1 MTKLHID
8 KKSIGSLFSELKG
21 KKFIIP
27 DYQRPYK
34 WDKEKCET
42 LWNDIEEFSR
52 STEAQNE
59 ESYFLGTVVSY
70 NNEDGN
76 PEIIDGQ
83 QRMTS
88 FMLLLRAFYTKL
100 ETMDDNNQNVKG
112 LRARLEPCIWEI
124 HRISGLVEDKANTK
138 IKSEVATE
146 GEKNIFQNIIETGR
160 IDSKNND
167 NYTNNYRYFLDI
179 CSEYAKNN
187 PLAWENL
194 CVTILEQCI
203 ILPINCDSQDTA
215 LTIFSTL
222 NDRGLPLSDSDIFK
236 AKIYKATSEEKRKEF
251 AEKWKELS
259 EICLESGFEID
270 DMFRYYS
277 HIIRGKNSDTS
288 KEIALRKFYL
298 NNDYIKTEKDL
309 INELIQLAK
318 FWACVE
324 YPKFSE
330 SYGLELGLEN
340 RKLIQC
346 LWSYPN
352 EYWRY
357 VLSVFYF
364 NNKDSSCFNDDLNK
378 LLKKLV
384 SYLFVKFI
392 DNPTVNAIKTD
403 VFKYCVYL
411 SGKSEDNL
419 FIKDV
424 DSVKDKISTFGKSKL
439 SRSLI
444 LLHSYLYADGE
455 QKELFD
461 NDIEIEHIFPKKW
474 QDTNYNGWLYAEAES
489 YLERLGNK
497 IPFEKKLNIQ
507 AGNGYFGAKKVKY
520 SDSSVY
526 EVQRLGKYHK
536 NDWIKD
542 DIEEREKSMID
553 RLITFFKENL

>member
-251 AEKWKELS
+251 VEKWKELS

-288 KEIALRKFYL
+288 KEIALTKFYL

>member
-251 AEKWKELS
+251 VEKWKELS

-298 NNDYIKTEKDL
+298 NNDYIKTEKNL

>member
-236 AKIYKATSEEKRKEF
+236 AKIYKVTSEEKRKEF
-251 AEKWKELS
+251 VEKWKELS

-298 NNDYIKTEKDL
+298 NNDYIKTEKNL

>member
-1 MTKLHID
+1 
-8 KKSIGSLFSELKG
+8 
-21 KKFIIP
+21 
-27 DYQRPYK
+27 
-34 WDKEKCET
+34 
-42 LWNDIEEFSR
+42 
-52 STEAQNE
+52 
-59 ESYFLGTVVSY
+59 
-70 NNEDGN
+70 
-76 PEIIDGQ
+76 
-83 QRMTS
+83 MTS

-124 HRISGLVEDKANTK
+124 HRISGLVEDKSNTK

-146 GEKNIFQNIIETGR
+146 GENNIFQSIIETGKF
-160 IDSKNND
+160 DSKNKD
-167 NYTNNYRYFLDI
+167 NYTNNYRYFLEI

-203 ILPINCDSQDTA
+203 ILPINCDNQDTA

-236 AKIYKATSEEKRKEF
+236 AKIYKATREEKRKEF
-251 AEKWKELS
+251 VEKWKELS
-259 EICLESGFEID
+259 EICLDSGFEID

-277 HIIRGKNSDTS
+277 HVIRGKNSDKS

-298 NNDYIKTEKDL
+298 NNDYLKNEKDL
-309 INELIQLAK
+309 IDELIQLAK

-330 SYGLELGLEN
+330 SYALELSLEN

-364 NNKDSSCFNDDLNK
+364 NNKDSLCFNDDLKK
-378 LLKKLV
+378 LLDKLV

-403 VFKYCVYL
+403 IFKYCVYL
-411 SGKSEDNL
+411 SGQSEDNL
-419 FIKDV
+419 LVKDV
-424 DSVKDKISTFGKSKL
+424 DGVKNKISSFGKSKL

-444 LLHSYLYADGE
+444 LLHSYLYAGAE

-474 QDTNYNGWLYAEAES
+474 QDTNYNGWLYADAES

-520 SDSSVY
+520 SDSSIY
-526 EVQRLGKYHK
+526 EVQRLGNYHK
-536 NDWIKD
+536 NDWVKD
-542 DIEEREKSMID
+542 DIEEREKRMID

>member
-251 AEKWKELS
+251 VEKWKELS

-330 SYGLELGLEN
+330 SYWLELGLEN

-403 VFKYCVYL
+403 IFKYCVYL

-424 DSVKDKISTFGKSKL
+424 DSVKDKVSTFGKSKL

>member
-42 LWNDIEEFSR
+42 LWNDIEDFSR
-52 STEAQNE
+52 SIEAQDE

-124 HRISGLVEDKANTK
+124 HRISSLVEDKSNTK

-146 GEKNIFQNIIETGR
+146 GENNIFQSIIETGKF
-160 IDSKNND
+160 DSGNKD
-167 NYTNNYRYFLDI
+167 NYTNNYRYFLET

-203 ILPINCDSQDTA
+203 ILPINCDNQDTA

-251 AEKWKELS
+251 VEKWKELS
-259 EICLESGFEID
+259 EICLGSGFEID

-277 HIIRGKNSDTS
+277 HIIRGRNSDTS

-298 NNDYIKTEKDL
+298 NNDYLKTEKNL
-309 INELIQLAK
+309 IDELILLAK

-330 SYGLELGLEN
+330 SYGLELCLEN

-364 NNKDSSCFNDDLNK
+364 NDKDSSCFNDNLNK

-384 SYLFVKFI
+384 SYLFVRFI

-403 VFKYCVYL
+403 IFKYCVYL
-411 SGKSEDNL
+411 SGRSEDNL
-419 FIKDV
+419 VIKDV
-424 DSVKDKISTFGKSKL
+424 ESIKDKIPSFGKSKL

-444 LLHSYLYADGE
+444 LLHSYLYAGGD
-455 QKELFD
+455 QNELFD

-474 QDTNYNGWLYAEAES
+474 QDTNYDGWLYADAES

-507 AGNGYFGAKKVKY
+507 AGNGYFGVKKVKY

-526 EVQRLGKYHK
+526 EVKCLGNYYK

-542 DIEEREKSMID
+542 DIEKREESMID
-553 RLITFFKENL
+553 RLISFFKENL

>member
-251 AEKWKELS
+251 VEKWKELS

-444 LLHSYLYADGE
+444 LLHSYLYADGK

>member
-42 LWNDIEEFSR
+42 LWNDIEDFSR

-251 AEKWKELS
+251 VEKWKELS

-403 VFKYCVYL
+403 IFKYCVYL

-444 LLHSYLYADGE
+444 LLHSYLYAEGE

-474 QDTNYNGWLYAEAES
+474 QETNYNGWLYADAES

>member
-251 AEKWKELS
+251 VEKWNELS

-444 LLHSYLYADGE
+444 LLHSYLYADGK

>member
-251 AEKWKELS
+251 VEKWKELS

-277 HIIRGKNSDTS
+277 HIIRGKNSDTN

>member
-42 LWNDIEEFSR
+42 LWNDIEDFSR

-76 PEIIDGQ
+76 SEIIDGQ

-251 AEKWKELS
+251 VEKWKELS

>member
-8 KKSIGSLFSELKG
+8 KKIIGSLFSELKG

-251 AEKWKELS
+251 VEKWKELS

>member
-251 AEKWKELS
+251 VEKWKELS

-444 LLHSYLYADGE
+444 LLHSYLYAHGK

>member
-42 LWNDIEEFSR
+42 LWNDIEDFSR
-52 STEAQNE
+52 SIEAQDE

-124 HRISGLVEDKANTK
+124 HRISGLVEDKSNTK

-146 GEKNIFQNIIETGR
+146 GENNIFQSIIETGKF
-160 IDSKNND
+160 DSGNKD
-167 NYTNNYRYFLDI
+167 NYTNNYRYFLET

-251 AEKWKELS
+251 VEKWKELS

>member
-1 MTKLHID
+1 MTKPHID

-251 AEKWKELS
+251 VEKWKELS

-364 NNKDSSCFNDDLNK
+364 NNKDSSYFNDDLNK

-403 VFKYCVYL
+403 VFKCCVYL

-444 LLHSYLYADGE
+444 LLHSYLYAEGE

-474 QDTNYNGWLYAEAES
+474 QDTNYNGWLYTDAES

-526 EVQRLGKYHK
+526 EVQCLGKYHK

>member
-42 LWNDIEEFSR
+42 LWNDIEDFSR
-52 STEAQNE
+52 SIEAQDE

-222 NDRGLPLSDSDIFK
+222 NARGLPLSDSDIFK

-251 AEKWKELS
+251 VEKWKELS
-259 EICLESGFEID
+259 EICLGSGFEID

-298 NNDYIKTEKDL
+298 NNDYIKTEKNL

-474 QDTNYNGWLYAEAES
+474 QDTNYNGWLYADSES

>member
-251 AEKWKELS
+251 VEKWKELS

-424 DSVKDKISTFGKSKL
+424 DSVKDKVSTFGKSKL

-444 LLHSYLYADGE
+444 LLHSYLYAEGE

-474 QDTNYNGWLYAEAES
+474 QDTNYNGWLYADAES

>member
-251 AEKWKELS
+251 VEKWKELS

-444 LLHSYLYADGE
+444 LLHSYLYADGK

-474 QDTNYNGWLYAEAES
+474 QETNYNGWLYADAES

>member
-42 LWNDIEEFSR
+42 LWNDIEDFSR

-146 GEKNIFQNIIETGR
+146 GEKNIFQNIIETGQ

-167 NYTNNYRYFLDI
+167 NYTNNYRYFLET

-251 AEKWKELS
+251 VEKWKELS
-259 EICLESGFEID
+259 EICLGSGFEID

-298 NNDYIKTEKDL
+298 NNDYIKTEEDL

-403 VFKYCVYL
+403 VFKCCVYL

-424 DSVKDKISTFGKSKL
+424 DGIKDKISTFGKSKL

-444 LLHSYLYADGE
+444 LLHSYLYAAEE

-474 QDTNYNGWLYAEAES
+474 QDTNYNGWLYADAES

>member
-251 AEKWKELS
+251 VEKWKELS

-277 HIIRGKNSDTS
+277 HIIRGKNSNTS

-444 LLHSYLYADGE
+444 LLHSYLYADGK

>member
-8 KKSIGSLFSELKG
+8 KKSIGALFSELKG
-21 KKFIIP
+21 RKFIIP

-42 LWNDIEEFSR
+42 LWNDIEDFSR

-70 NNEDGN
+70 NNENGN

-88 FMLLLRAFYTKL
+88 FMLLLRAFYRKL
-100 ETMDDNNQNVKG
+100 ETMDDSNQNVKG
-112 LRARLEPCIWEI
+112 LKARLEPCIWEI
-124 HRISGLVEDKANTK
+124 HRISGLVEDKSNTK

-146 GEKNIFQNIIETGR
+146 GENNIFQSIIETGKF
-160 IDSKNND
+160 DSDKRD
-167 NYTNNYRYFLDI
+167 NYTNNYRYFFET

-187 PLAWENL
+187 PLDWEIL

-203 ILPINCDSQDTA
+203 ILPINCDNQDTA

-236 AKIYKATSEEKRKEF
+236 AKIYKATSEEKRKGF
-251 AEKWKELS
+251 VDKWKELS
-259 EICLESGFEID
+259 EICHGSGFEID

-277 HIIRGKNSDTS
+277 HVIRGKNSDTS

-298 NNDYIKTEKDL
+298 NNNYLKTEKAL
-309 INELIQLAK
+309 IDELILLAK

-324 YPKFSE
+324 NSKFSD
-330 SYGLELGLEN
+330 SYGIKIELEN
-340 RKLIQC
+340 RKFIQC
-346 LWSYPN
+346 LCSYPN

-357 VLSVFYF
+357 VLSVFYV
-364 NNKDSSCFNDDLNK
+364 NNKNSLFFNDKLEE

-403 VFKYCVYL
+403 IFKYCVFL
-411 SGKSEDNL
+411 SGKSEDDL
-419 FIKDV
+419 
-424 DSVKDKISTFGKSKL
+424 SVKDVKSIVSKIAYFGTSKL

-444 LLHSYLYADGE
+444 LLHSYLYAGE
-455 QKELFD
+455 NQNELFD
-461 NDIEIEHIFPKKW
+461 NDVEIEHILPKKW
-474 QDTNYNGWLYAEAES
+474 QETNYNGWLYEDAEQ
-489 YLERLGNK
+489 YLEKLGNK
-497 IPFEKKLNIQ
+497 IPFEKRLNIQ
-507 AGNGYFGAKKVKY
+507 AGNGYFGMKKEKY
-520 SDSSVY
+520 EESKVY
-526 EVQRLGKYHK
+526 EVKNLAKYYK
-536 NDWIKD
+536 NDWVKE
-542 DIEEREKSMID
+542 DIEKREGELID
-553 RLITFFKENL
+553 VLTKFFNENL

>member
-251 AEKWKELS
+251 VEKWKELS

-298 NNDYIKTEKDL
+298 NNDYIKTEKNL

-461 NDIEIEHIFPKKW
+461 NDIEIEHIFSKKW

>member
-1 MTKLHID
+1 
-8 KKSIGSLFSELKG
+8 
-21 KKFIIP
+21 
-27 DYQRPYK
+27 
-34 WDKEKCET
+34 
-42 LWNDIEEFSR
+42 
-52 STEAQNE
+52 
-59 ESYFLGTVVSY
+59 
-70 NNEDGN
+70 
-76 PEIIDGQ
+76 
-83 QRMTS
+83 MTS

-124 HRISGLVEDKANTK
+124 HRISGLVEDKSNTK

-146 GEKNIFQNIIETGR
+146 GENNIFQSIIETGKFN
-160 IDSKNND
+160 SENKD
-167 NYTNNYRYFLDI
+167 NYTNNYRYFLET

-251 AEKWKELS
+251 VEKWKELS
-259 EICLESGFEID
+259 EICLGAGFEID

-298 NNDYIKTEKDL
+298 NNDYLKTEKDL
-309 INELIQLAK
+309 IDELIQLSK
-318 FWACVE
+318 FWACIE

-330 SYGLELGLEN
+330 SYAFELSLEN

-364 NNKDSSCFNDDLNK
+364 NNKNSSCFDDDLNK

-424 DSVKDKISTFGKSKL
+424 DSVKDKISSFGKSKL

-444 LLHSYLYADGE
+444 LLHSYLYAEGE

-474 QDTNYNGWLYAEAES
+474 QETNYNGWLYADAES

-507 AGNGYFGAKKVKY
+507 AGNGYFGAKKAKY
-520 SDSSVY
+520 RDSTIY
-526 EVQRLGKYHK
+526 EVQCLGNYHK

-542 DIEEREKSMID
+542 DIEDREKSMID
-553 RLITFFKENL
+553 RFITFFKENL

>member
-251 AEKWKELS
+251 VEKWKELS
-259 EICLESGFEID
+259 EICLGSGFEID

-298 NNDYIKTEKDL
+298 NNDYLKTEKDL
-309 INELIQLAK
+309 IDELIQLSK
-318 FWACVE
+318 FWACIE

-330 SYGLELGLEN
+330 SYAFELSLEN

-364 NNKDSSCFNDDLNK
+364 NNKNSSCFDDDLNK

-424 DSVKDKISTFGKSKL
+424 DSVKDKISSFGKSKL

>member
-251 AEKWKELS
+251 VEKWKELS

-403 VFKYCVYL
+403 IFKYCVYL

>member
-251 AEKWKELS
+251 VEKWKELS

-298 NNDYIKTEKDL
+298 NNDYIKTEKNL

-403 VFKYCVYL
+403 VFKCCVYL

>member
-76 PEIIDGQ
+76 LEIIDGQ

-251 AEKWKELS
+251 VEKWKELS

-298 NNDYIKTEKDL
+298 NNDYIKTEKNL

>member
-8 KKSIGSLFSELKG
+8 KKNIGSLFSELKG

-251 AEKWKELS
+251 VEKWKELS

>member
-42 LWNDIEEFSR
+42 LWNDIEDFSR

-76 PEIIDGQ
+76 SEIIDGQ

-251 AEKWKELS
+251 VEKWKELS
-259 EICLESGFEID
+259 EICLGSGFEID

-298 NNDYIKTEKDL
+298 NNDYLKTEKDL
-309 INELIQLAK
+309 IDELIQLSK
-318 FWACVE
+318 FWACIE

-330 SYGLELGLEN
+330 SYAFELSLEN

-364 NNKDSSCFNDDLNK
+364 NNKNSSCFDDDLNK

-424 DSVKDKISTFGKSKL
+424 DSVKDKISSFGKSKL

-444 LLHSYLYADGE
+444 LLHSYLYAEGE

>member
-251 AEKWKELS
+251 VEKWKELS

-439 SRSLI
+439 SRSL
-444 LLHSYLYADGE
+444 LHSYLYADGK

>member
-251 AEKWKELS
+251 VEKWKELS

-364 NNKDSSCFNDDLNK
+364 NNKDSSCFNDDLDK

>member
-251 AEKWKELS
+251 VEKWKELS

-298 NNDYIKTEKDL
+298 NNDYIKTEKNL

-444 LLHSYLYADGE
+444 LLHSYLYADGK

>member
-251 AEKWKELS
+251 VEKWKELS

-444 LLHSYLYADGE
+444 LLHSYLYAEGE

-474 QDTNYNGWLYAEAES
+474 QETNYNGWLYADAES

>member
-236 AKIYKATSEEKRKEF
+236 AKIYKATIEEKRKEF
-251 AEKWKELS
+251 VEKWKELS

>member
-251 AEKWKELS
+251 VEKWKELS
-259 EICLESGFEID
+259 EICLGSGFEID

-330 SYGLELGLEN
+330 SYWLELGLEN

-403 VFKYCVYL
+403 IFKYCVYL

>member
-251 AEKWKELS
+251 VEKWKELS

-419 FIKDV
+419 FIKYV

-444 LLHSYLYADGE
+444 LLHSYLYADGK

>member
-1 MTKLHID
+1 
-8 KKSIGSLFSELKG
+8 
-21 KKFIIP
+21 
-27 DYQRPYK
+27 
-34 WDKEKCET
+34 
-42 LWNDIEEFSR
+42 
-52 STEAQNE
+52 
-59 ESYFLGTVVSY
+59 
-70 NNEDGN
+70 
-76 PEIIDGQ
+76 
-83 QRMTS
+83 
-88 FMLLLRAFYTKL
+88 
-100 ETMDDNNQNVKG
+100 MDDNNQNVKG

-124 HRISGLVEDKANTK
+124 HRISGLVEDKSNTK

-146 GEKNIFQNIIETGR
+146 GENNIFQSIIETGEFN
-160 IDSKNND
+160 SENKD
-167 NYTNNYRYFLDI
+167 NYTNNYRYFLET
-179 CSEYAKNN
+179 CSEYARNN

-251 AEKWKELS
+251 VEKWKELS
-259 EICLESGFEID
+259 EICLGSGFEID

-298 NNDYIKTEKDL
+298 NNDYLKTEKDL
-309 INELIQLAK
+309 IDELIQLAK
-318 FWACVE
+318 FWACIE

-330 SYGLELGLEN
+330 SYAFELSLEN

-364 NNKDSSCFNDDLNK
+364 NNKNSSCFNDDLNK

-424 DSVKDKISTFGKSKL
+424 DSVKDKISSFGKSKL

-444 LLHSYLYADGE
+444 LLHSYLYAEGE

-474 QDTNYNGWLYAEAES
+474 QDTNYNGWLYADAES

-507 AGNGYFGAKKVKY
+507 AGNGYFGAKKAKY
-520 SDSSVY
+520 RDSSIY
-526 EVQRLGKYHK
+526 EVQRLGNYHK

-553 RLITFFKENL
+553 RFITFFKENL